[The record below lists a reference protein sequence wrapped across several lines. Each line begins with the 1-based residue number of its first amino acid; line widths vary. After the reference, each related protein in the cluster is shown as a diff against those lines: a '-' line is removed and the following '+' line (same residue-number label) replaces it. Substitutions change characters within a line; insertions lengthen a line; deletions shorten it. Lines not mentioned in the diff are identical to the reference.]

1 MPCFDEF
8 TNSFV
13 NDLIESASPVLKNAE
28 TLDSSSIVASH
39 PADEQQDYRFY
50 ILDHL
55 DKLEPAKAPNFYTCP
70 VCEGHRLGI
79 NPKTGAYRCWSGECS
94 SIDIREAIRPMAE
107 FLAELEADKAN
118 KKRPARQA
126 RKAKAQKKEY
136 PAAPI
141 PVGAKLLRLPAPGQP
156 PRAERPTYFPKGVP
170 TNAAQIIYKYSN
182 TQEVLRFEWVDPK
195 EPKGRDKTYRQTHI
209 DSNGKKV
216 WNEGTTKWQP
226 YRIDEVLEAIKS
238 VPDDEVRAVVLQ
250 EGEPSVELARS
261 ISLASITLRGNTWND
276 AQIER
281 IVEAL
286 RLSGK
291 NIVLVKVRDND
302 QPGILKAAKVQETC
316 NRLEF
321 PCIVVDPR
329 RIHPDIPEAGDIR
342 EILEAIGEDEFLSRL
357 EAEIA
362 LKSIL
367 SEPSEPVENATE
379 ATSIPF
385 ETDSRYTRLLRRWK
399 RARAYVATVLS
410 DSEFVQ
416 LPEPGPNTI
425 TAIKAGLGRG
435 KTEWLAWLTATL
447 TLGKF
452 FLLGHRN
459 ALLRGTSKRCR
470 FYHIKYDEG
479 QIMLS
484 DPNGRVASC
493 VDSLL
498 KFMDDCANENCT
510 IVLDEVESVVRHILT
525 GNTISASDRIAI
537 LDKFALLLNSCSRII
552 LMDGHLT
559 DATID
564 YITSLA
570 PGKTLTKYE
579 NTFKATLPKIEIFR
593 SSGAPLKASEIES
606 FKDLILNAERPAVFC
621 DCKDDAIALYKLLEE
636 IHGEGTGLLL
646 TADNSTED
654 WQAEFTDEPDESIR
668 LHQWKF
674 IVASP
679 LIESGVNVSVRNYFS
694 EVFGMFGGVVS
705 VNSVAQMIRR
715 VRHPIGGIKILCA
728 SRVRPS
734 ADGDDIYTHRMQQR
748 LAERMTA
755 DIAEFD
761 ERSDA
766 EIHTEILEELKACVH
781 HTAWFRL
788 KCLEHIERP
797 YFYEFVCELLRESG
811 HEVIELDIENAFTEA
826 HKQAKE
832 EVRWEYAEAVA
843 NAEII
848 PITTA
853 ERILKSHTAK
863 KAEILSATRAV
874 YNDQLPG
881 IEITPSLVHRLKK
894 ERNLLPSMRNLC
906 YFQNPDKAK
915 QLREYRWEEG
925 RIKVFGSDYK
935 PNSLMLRAL
944 QDLDIG
950 KFLDCSR
957 TFRKDSVEVLE
968 VAKWGRGKEAARAGL
983 KIGGQTPIQYLQT
996 LLSHLGIKLI
1006 GNQRKGQQREYSY
1019 RPEGG
1024 SLPEGFN
1031 RLYAAVSSKMLEKWQ
1046 EKIDKK
1052 EAEKRLE
1059 ITPQTIDS
1067 TSVEAV
1073 TPLPNILYSNVG
1085 RGATEIEAT
1094 QEVIAQGENMM
1105 ALDPQ
1110 AHQEC
1115 VEFIRTALVSSDD
1128 PQTAC
1133 DVASV
1138 VKEVCASGHAD
1149 RAAIWA
1155 DLSEVER
1162 EQFRS
1167 LLATASS
1174 CSAT

>member
-1 MPCFDEF
+1 
-8 TNSFV
+8 
-13 NDLIESASPVLKNAE
+13 
-28 TLDSSSIVASH
+28 
-39 PADEQQDYRFY
+39 
-50 ILDHL
+50 
-55 DKLEPAKAPNFYTCP
+55 
-70 VCEGHRLGI
+70 
-79 NPKTGAYRCWSGECS
+79 
-94 SIDIREAIRPMAE
+94 MAE

-126 RKAKAQKKEY
+126 RKAKAQQKKEY
-136 PAAPI
+136 PPAPI
-141 PVGAKLLRLPAPGQP
+141 PVGAKLLRLAAPGQP
-156 PRAERPTYFPKGVP
+156 PRAERPKYCPKGVP
-170 TNAAQIIYKYSN
+170 SNATQITYKYSD
-182 TQEVLRFEWVDPK
+182 TQEVLRFEWPDPK

-209 DSNGKKV
+209 DSTGKKI
-216 WNEGTTKWQP
+216 WNEGTAKWQP
-226 YRIDEVLEAIKS
+226 YRIDEVLEVLKS
-238 VPDDEVRAVVLQ
+238 VSNDEVIAVPFL
-250 EGEPSVELARS
+250 EGEPAVEYARS
-261 ISLASITLRGNTWND
+261 IALAAITLRGNTWND
-276 AQIER
+276 AQVER
-281 IVEAL
+281 VVEAL
-286 RLSGK
+286 RSSGK
-291 NIVLVKVRDND
+291 NIVLVKIRDND
-302 QPGILKAAKVQETC
+302 VPGETKGAKVQESC
-316 NRLEF
+316 NRLNF
-321 PCIVVDPR
+321 PCIVIDPR
-329 RIHPDIPEAGDIR
+329 KLYPDIPEAGDIR
-342 EILEAIGEDEFLSRL
+342 EILEAIGADEFLTRL

-362 LKSIL
+362 LKSML
-367 SEPSEPVENATE
+367 SEPSEPVDNAPET
-379 ATSIPF
+379 TQIPF
-385 ETDSRYTRLLRRWK
+385 EPDSRYTQLLRLWK
-399 RARAYVATVLS
+399 RARTYLATVLS

-435 KTEWLAWLTATL
+435 KTEWLVWLTATL

-459 ALLRGTSKRCR
+459 ALLRGISKRCN
-470 FYHIKYDEG
+470 FYHIKFDDGE
-479 QIMLS
+479 IMLS
-484 DPNGRVASC
+484 NPNGRVASC
-493 VDSLL
+493 VDSLW

-537 LDKFALLLNSCSRII
+537 LDKFALLLSSCSRII

-564 YITSLA
+564 YIASLA
-570 PGKTLTKYE
+570 PGKAITKYE
-579 NTFKATLPKIEIFR
+579 NTFKAALPKVEIFR
-593 SSGAPLKASEIES
+593 SSGAPLKASEIEH

-636 IHGEGTGLLL
+636 VHGEGTGMLL

-654 WQAEFTDEPDESIR
+654 WQAEFMDEPDESIKKY
-668 LHQWKF
+668 QWKF
-674 IVASP
+674 IVATP
-679 LIESGVNVSVRNYFS
+679 LLQDGVNISTPNYFS

-715 VRHPIGGIKILCA
+715 VRHPIGNIKLLCA

-761 ERSDA
+761 ERPDT
-766 EIHTEILEELKACVH
+766 EIHAEILEELKDCVH

-788 KCLEHIERP
+788 KRLEHIERP

-843 NAEII
+843 NAEAI

-853 ERILKSHTAK
+853 EKILKSHTAK

-874 YNDQLPG
+874 FADQLPG

-894 ERNLLPSMRNLC
+894 ERNLLSSMRNLC
-906 YFQNPDKAK
+906 YFQNPGKAK

-983 KIGGQTPIQYLQT
+983 KIGGQTPIQYLQA
-996 LLSHLGIKLI
+996 LLNHLGIKLVKAP
-1006 GNQRKGQQREYSY
+1006 QKKGQQREYSY
-1019 RPEGG
+1019 RPDGG
-1024 SLPEGFN
+1024 SLPEGFD

-1052 EAEKRLE
+1052 EAEKRSV
-1059 ITPQTIDS
+1059 ITPETIGS
-1067 TSVEAV
+1067 TNIEAAA
-1073 TPLPNILYSNVG
+1073 PLANILYNNVG

-1094 QEVIAQGENMM
+1094 QEVIAEGKSM
-1105 ALDPQ
+1105 ALNLQ
-1110 AHQEC
+1110 AHTEC
-1115 VEFIRTALVSSDD
+1115 LEFIRTAIASSD
-1128 PQTAC
+1128 PETAC
-1133 DVASV
+1133 YVASV
-1138 VKEVCASGHAD
+1138 LKEVCVDGHAD
-1149 RAAIWA
+1149 RNAIWA
-1155 DLSEVER
+1155 DLSPG
-1162 EQFRS
+1162 EQARFKS
-1167 LLATASS
+1167 LLADSTPPQVSER
-1174 CSAT
+1174 SAAPIAYGDNQTLAQPLLQTPEPAEITPEDAEKLREIALTWWPEYCPDQIQSLLTQMYAWQAPGAKYDVATIAEWLEGEDELVRERINALMDLRKG